1 LHTDEKDPVERLR
14 KISREMAGVKERSRA
29 MPASLMG
36 KLDFGLIADRDTM
49 PDISHFGQLMH
60 GALETLHSRATKAA

>member
-1 LHTDEKDPVERLR
+1 M
-14 KISREMAGVKERSRA
+14 SYC
-29 MPASLMG
+29 G
-36 KLDFGLIADRDTM
+36 KLDFGLIADRDAM